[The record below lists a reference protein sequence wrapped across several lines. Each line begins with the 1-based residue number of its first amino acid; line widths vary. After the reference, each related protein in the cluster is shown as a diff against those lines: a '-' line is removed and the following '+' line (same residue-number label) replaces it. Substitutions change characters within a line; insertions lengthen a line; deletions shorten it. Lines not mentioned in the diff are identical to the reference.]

1 MIANRLANPRF
12 SSPQVDIHELCKSG
26 ALQIYKRLALNKY
39 TSFTAQT
46 SAEKQYDFN
55 TTTTTP
61 AATPP
66 TSMCQIHQQP
76 IKHGLVR
83 WPSKHLLELSM
94 AEAEVMTTERGGYLC
109 LSLHI

>member
-55 TTTTTP
+55 TTTTP
-61 AATPP
+61 AAPPP

-76 IKHGLVR
+76 IKHGRVR

>member
-55 TTTTTP
+55 TTTIP

-66 TSMCQIHQQP
+66 HPNLDVPNPSAAHQTRARS
-76 IKHGLVR
+76 V
-83 WPSKHLLELSM
+83 
-94 AEAEVMTTERGGYLC
+94 AF
-109 LSLHI
+109 